1 MARKRNFLKKKK
13 RRRKSRINYTRVFA
27 TIIVILIGLAVILAE
42 FEHNFIKKETQY
54 PIKYQK
60 AVEKYSKQ
68 YDVDKYLVYSV
79 MKQESNF
86 KKDAVSRAGARGL
99 MQITE
104 DTFNWLSI
112 KMKVNKYEYDDL
124 FDPEVNIMYG
134 VFFISYLQ
142 ERFEDDKTVTAAYNA
157 GINVT
162 RRWLKDERYSDD
174 GISLKYI
181 PYKETSNYVE
191 IVNKNYNKY
200 IEIYEK

>member
-1 MARKRNFLKKKK
+1 MKKKK
-13 RRRKSRINYTRVFA
+13 RRKKYRINYTRVFG
-27 TIIVILIGLAVILAE
+27 TIIVLLIALAIILVE

-104 DTFNWLSI
+104 DTFNWLSV

-142 ERFEDDKTVTAAYNA
+142 DRFEDNRTVTAAYNA

>member
-1 MARKRNFLKKKK
+1 MKKKK
-13 RRRKSRINYTRVFA
+13 RRKKYSINYTRVFG
-27 TIIVILIGLAVILAE
+27 TMIVLLIGLAVILVE

-54 PIKYQK
+54 PMKYQK
-60 AVEKYSKQ
+60 AVEKYCKQ

-104 DTFNWLSI
+104 DTFNWLSV
-112 KMKVNKYEYDDL
+112 KMKVDKYEYDDL

-142 ERFEDDKTVTAAYNA
+142 DRFEDDKTVTAAYNA

-191 IVNKNYNKY
+191 IVNKNHEKY

>member
-1 MARKRNFLKKKK
+1 MKKKKK
-13 RRRKSRINYTRVFA
+13 RKRYRINYARVFG
-27 TIIVILIGLAVILAE
+27 TIIVLLIGLAVILAE

-60 AVEKYSKQ
+60 SVEKYCKQ

-86 KKDAVSRAGARGL
+86 KKGAVSRAGARGL

-104 DTFNWLSI
+104 DTFNWLSV
-112 KMKVNKYEYDDL
+112 KMKVDKYEYDDL

-142 ERFEDDKTVTAAYNA
+142 DRFEDNKTVTAAYNA

-191 IVNKNYNKY
+191 IVNKNYEKY

>member
-1 MARKRNFLKKKK
+1 MKKKKK
-13 RRRKSRINYTRVFA
+13 RKKYRINYTRVFG
-27 TIIVILIGLAVILAE
+27 TIIVLLIALLIILVE

-104 DTFNWLSI
+104 DTFNWLSV

-142 ERFEDDKTVTAAYNA
+142 DRFEDDRTVTAAYNA